1 MKQKLRLT
9 DKVKCNLGS
18 QTHKAKM
25 RFIYNLREPLETQA
39 FEKMKEKNIYIKKI
53 NIPLDNVCLIAVTC
67 VNSVF

>member
-25 RFIYNLREPLETQA
+25 RFIYNLSEPLETQA
-39 FEKMKEKNIYIKKI
+39 FEKMKEKNIKKK
-53 NIPLDNVCLIAVTC
+53 
-67 VNSVF
+67 